1 MPDFYRVIVDA
12 GHDLAASA
20 RNIGAFSTNT
30 FDAARNLGRA
40 DLLAADEEIAE
51 LLKRAKLKHLVIGFA
66 AVAVAV
72 GGTVLTV
79 KAAPHIK
86 GWLNGLRSK
95 LSGEADSQLALDG
108 GAEMGFPQQVELA
121 LEDLR
126 AGMSSEEAQRR
137 IAMIMIAAAF
147 IADQIRALS
156 HARVEDAEAPR
167 ELRTALAK
175 LSAADLTDTVNRML
189 EANSSLLSDETSAA
203 LMKIFEGGRFVE
215 GAYVPLRNDKVKD
228 ALRLTN
234 GED

>member
-1 MPDFYRVIVDA
+1 MPDFYRVIVDT

-20 RNIGAFSTNT
+20 RNMGAFSTNT

-40 DLLAADEEIAE
+40 DLLSADEEIAK
-51 LLKRAKLKHLVIGFA
+51 LLKQAKLKHLVIGFA
-66 AVAVAV
+66 AGAVAV
-72 GGTVLTV
+72 SGTVLTV

-86 GWLNGLRSK
+86 GWINGMGSK
-95 LSGEADSQLALDG
+95 LSGEADSQPALDG
-108 GAEMGFPQQVELA
+108 DAETGFPQQVELA
-121 LEDLR
+121 LEDLQ

-156 HARVEDAEAPR
+156 DAHVEDAEAPR

-175 LSAADLTDTVNRML
+175 LSAADLTGIVNRML

-203 LMKIFEGGRFVE
+203 LMKIFEGGRFIE
-215 GAYVPLRNDKVKD
+215 GAYVPLRNDKVRD

>member
-1 MPDFYRVIVDA
+1 MPDFYRVIVDV

-20 RNIGAFSTNT
+20 KHVGALSTNT

-40 DLLAADEEIAE
+40 DLLSADEEIAE
-51 LLKRAKLKHLVIGFA
+51 LLKRSKFKHLVIGFA
-66 AVAVAV
+66 AGAAAV
-72 GGTVLTV
+72 GGTVFTV
-79 KAAPHIK
+79 RAAPHIK

-95 LSGEADSQLALDG
+95 LSGEADSQLALDD
-108 GAEMGFPQQVELA
+108 AETGFPQQVELA

-156 HARVEDAEAPR
+156 HARVEDVEAPR

-189 EANSSLLSDETSAA
+189 EVDSSLLSDETSTA
-203 LMKIFEGGRFVE
+203 LMKSFEGGRFVE
-215 GAYVPLRNDKVKD
+215 GAYVPLRNDKVKA

>member
-1 MPDFYRVIVDA
+1 MPDFYRVITEV

-20 RNIGAFSTNT
+20 KNIGAFSTNT

-40 DLLAADEEIAE
+40 DLLSADEEIAE
-51 LLKRAKLKHLVIGFA
+51 LLKQAKLKHLVIGFA
-66 AVAVAV
+66 AGAVAV

-79 KAAPHIK
+79 KFAPHIK

-95 LSGEADSQLALDG
+95 LSGEADSQPALG
-108 GAEMGFPQQVELA
+108 GDAETGFPQQVELA

-126 AGMSSEEAQRR
+126 ESISSEEAQRR

-156 HARVEDAEAPR
+156 HARVEDAEAPPG
-167 ELRTALAK
+167 LRIALAK
-175 LSAADLTDTVNRML
+175 LAAADVTDTVNRML
-189 EANSSLLSDETSAA
+189 EAESSLLSDETSAA

-215 GAYVPLRNDKVKD
+215 GEYVPLRNDKVRD

-234 GED
+234 CEG

>member
-40 DLLAADEEIAE
+40 DLLSADEEIAK
-51 LLKRAKLKHLVIGFA
+51 LLKQAKLKHVVIGFA
-66 AVAVAV
+66 AGAVAV
-72 GGTVLTV
+72 GGTILTV

-86 GWLNGLRSK
+86 GWINGLRSK
-95 LSGEADSQLALDG
+95 LSGEADSQPALDSD
-108 GAEMGFPQQVELA
+108 AETSFTQQVELA
-121 LEDLR
+121 LEDFR

-156 HARVEDAEAPR
+156 HACVKDTEAPL
-167 ELRTALAK
+167 EIRTALAK

-189 EANSSLLSDETSAA
+189 EVNSSLLSEDTSAA
-203 LMKIFEGGRFVE
+203 FIKIFEGGRFVE
-215 GAYVPLRNDKVKD
+215 GAYVPLRNEKIRD
-228 ALRLTN
+228 AFRLTS
-234 GED
+234 GDE

>member
-40 DLLAADEEIAE
+40 DLLSADEEIAK
-51 LLKRAKLKHLVIGFA
+51 LLKQAKLKYLVIGVA
-66 AVAVAV
+66 ASAVAA

-79 KAAPHIK
+79 KAASHIK
-86 GWLNGLRSK
+86 GWINGVRSK
-95 LSGEADSQLALDG
+95 LSSELDSQPALDG
-108 GAEMGFPQQVELA
+108 DAETGFPQQVELA

-126 AGMSSEEAQRR
+126 ADMSGEEAQRR

-156 HARVEDAEAPR
+156 HAHVEDAEAHP
-167 ELRTALAK
+167 ELRAALAK
-175 LSAADLTDTVNRML
+175 LSAADLTSTVNRML
-189 EANSSLLSDETSAA
+189 EANSSLLGDETSAA
-203 LMKIFEGGRFVE
+203 LMETFEGGRFIQ
-215 GAYVPLRNDKVKD
+215 GAYVPLRNDKVRD

>member
-40 DLLAADEEIAE
+40 DLLSADEEIAN
-51 LLKRAKLKHLVIGFA
+51 LLKRANLKHLVIGFA
-66 AVAVAV
+66 AGVVAA
-72 GGTVLTV
+72 GGAVLTV

-86 GWLNGLRSK
+86 GWINGMKSK
-95 LSGEADSQLALDG
+95 LSGEADSQPALDRV
-108 GAEMGFPQQVELA
+108 AETSFPQEVELA

-156 HARVEDAEAPR
+156 HTRVEDAEAPR
-167 ELRTALAK
+167 ELRIALAK

-215 GAYVPLRNDKVKD
+215 GAYVPLRNDKVRD
-228 ALRLTN
+228 ALRLMN
-234 GED
+234 DED